1 MDEAP
6 SKEQLKVLVASICE
20 QQDKMV
26 RTLGMTRDLN
36 RSVAAKLEPL
46 KTPIYIIWEHL
57 GYGDFPQNR
66 TQRHWLSSFR
76 TSPSDFLS
84 ECIMLVKTGD
94 LPIDDLTMRRQLIGF
109 YSDLNESFE
118 I

>member
-1 MDEAP
+1 
-6 SKEQLKVLVASICE
+6 
-20 QQDKMV
+20 
-26 RTLGMTRDLN
+26 MTRDLN

-46 KTPIYIIWEHL
+46 KTPIYVIWEHQ

-84 ECIMLVKTGD
+84 ECIMQLKSGEISVNDRD
-94 LPIDDLTMRRQLIGF
+94 LNCSLIDF
-109 YSDLNESFE
+109 YSELISAYEQ
-118 I
+118 

>member
-1 MDEAP
+1 MDAAP
-6 SKEQLKVLVASICE
+6 SREQLEALVTSINE

-46 KTPIYIIWEHL
+46 KTPIYFLWEYL
-57 GYGDFPQNR
+57 GYGDFPNNR

-76 TSPSDFLS
+76 ASPSDFLS
-84 ECIMLVKTGD
+84 ECIMQIKNGD
-94 LPIDDLTMRRQLIGF
+94 MPIDDLDARRSLINF
-109 YSDLNESFE
+109 YSKLTEAYGQ
-118 I
+118 

>member
-6 SKEQLKVLVASICE
+6 SKELLKALVSSIRE
-20 QQDKMV
+20 QQDKMMG
-26 RTLGMTRDLN
+26 TLGMTRDLN

-46 KTPIYIIWEHL
+46 KTPIYFLWEHL

-76 TSPSDFLS
+76 TSPSDFVS
-84 ECIMLVKTGD
+84 ECIMQIKSGD
-94 LPIDDLTMRRQLIGF
+94 LPIDDSDARRSLINF
-109 YSDLNESFE
+109 YSDLIETFE
-118 I
+118 H

>member
-1 MDEAP
+1 MNEAP
-6 SKEQLKVLVASICE
+6 SKEQLKVLVAAICE

-46 KTPIYIIWEHL
+46 KTPIYVLWEYL

-76 TSPSDFLS
+76 TSPTDFLS
-84 ECIMLVKTGD
+84 ECITQIKNGD
-94 LPIDDLTMRRQLIGF
+94 LPIDDVDARRALINF
-109 YSDLNESFE
+109 YSEFIESY
-118 I
+118 